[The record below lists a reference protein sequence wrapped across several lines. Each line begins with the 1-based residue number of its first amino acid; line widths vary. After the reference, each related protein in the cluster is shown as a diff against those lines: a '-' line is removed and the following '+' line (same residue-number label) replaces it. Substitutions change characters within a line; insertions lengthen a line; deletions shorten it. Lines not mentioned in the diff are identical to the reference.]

1 MLSCIHFIGKLNP
14 LPFTNKI
21 RFLTLHRTASF
32 PHSQPNTSKEV
43 ELYWQRLYETDTVN
57 EHQILPLGPL
67 IHQNNEPSYKYKD
80 LFIRQSYNEIYN
92 KYITNYSQQAH
103 IFITGSS
110 GVGKSIF
117 RSYMIWRQ
125 IQNAKYNKTSC
136 IILMSKSPDPLF
148 ASELLLIINGK
159 IMLKKLVIATKIIIR
174 DIMAMK
180 LQTYTHVDISAC
192 SNNNVYSNI
201 IHLEQL
207 NHTTFYYVSSDHNT
221 LYNTYKHKQ
230 YASTLYIPNWSIDEL
245 YHYYIS
251 IGCNDVLRE
260 RLSHI
265 QRDSKTGLGTA
276 HTGID
281 KKSHEVMNMSYE
293 VNKDTISSIPYTNT
307 ATTAAILN
315 PHPTSTAVDL
325 RHDNTRQLPTQVS
338 GYYSEAEIKGIIQE
352 EAEKYDYCPRD
363 MFIKST

>member
-1 MLSCIHFIGKLNP
+1 
-14 LPFTNKI
+14 
-21 RFLTLHRTASF
+21 
-32 PHSQPNTSKEV
+32 
-43 ELYWQRLYETDTVN
+43 
-57 EHQILPLGPL
+57 
-67 IHQNNEPSYKYKD
+67 
-80 LFIRQSYNEIYN
+80 
-92 KYITNYSQQAH
+92 
-103 IFITGSS
+103 
-110 GVGKSIF
+110 
-117 RSYMIWRQ
+117 MIWRQ